1 MYVCMYMCVDSRE
14 DRLMSLLSTITAV
27 SGVCMCEGVWV
38 CGCMGVLV
46 YVRVCGCMCVGVC
59 V

>member
-1 MYVCMYMCVDSRE
+1 VYVCMYMCVDSRE

-27 SGVCMCEGVWV
+27 SGVCRCGCGCGCGCFGVWV
-38 CGCMGVLV
+38 CMD
-46 YVRVCGCMCVGVC
+46 VC